1 MQRILVIDDEPF
13 VLDALKRVLATTGVA
28 VIGAST
34 ADAGLTAIA
43 ESPVDLVIIDVILPG
58 MDGVAAI
65 KLIRRDHP
73 GLPIIAISGGG
84 NFGLNSYLPDAILDD
99 RLLGCLQGGGR
110 ERNFGETVRN
120 CRVALADPPGA
131 GRLGAICEG
140 ARGAPLGHHVRQ
152 HVLAHHNL
160 IRVM

>member
-1 MQRILVIDDEPF
+1 LQRILVIDDEPF
-13 VLDALKRVLATTGVA
+13 VLDALKRVLAATGVA

-84 NFGLNSYLPDAILDD
+84 NFGLNSYLPDAISTTAYLAACKAAGANGT
-99 RLLGCLQGGGR
+99 LAKP
-110 ERNFGETVRN
+110 FETAELRS
-120 CRVALADPPGA
+120 
-131 GRLGAICEG
+131 
-140 ARGAPLGHHVRQ
+140 
-152 HVLAHHNL
+152 L
-160 IRVM
+160 INQVQAA